1 MTDRARFITH
11 QSKQILQLDMSKCSA
26 REVEEIFRG
35 LPDIVTTRP
44 LGSVLILSDFTG
56 ASFDAEAIR
65 VLKETAVFDKP
76 FVRKS
81 AFIGTEN
88 LPQGFVETL
97 KSFSRR
103 DFPTFETRD
112 EALAW
117 LVKD

>member
-1 MTDRARFITH
+1 MTDRTRFIAH

-26 REVEEIFRG
+26 REVEVIFRG
-35 LPDIVTTRP
+35 LPDVVSTRP
-44 LGSVLILSDFTG
+44 RESVLMLSDFTG
-56 ASFDAEAIR
+56 ASFDADAIR

-81 AFIGTEN
+81 AFLGAEN
-88 LPQGFVETL
+88 LPQGFVESL
-97 KSFSRR
+97 KSFCRR
-103 DFPTFETRD
+103 EFPIFKTRD